1 MTLLAMAAA
10 MGGCANLGQDGP
22 QALRIEPVLR
32 VSGGPGSRANEGAA
46 AGYLA
51 LAHQYAGQGRW
62 SQAAQA
68 LDRAALLDPHNADI
82 FNQLGH
88 AQAMLQRYP
97 AAVAA
102 FERAVALAPQR
113 ADLLNNLGYTL
124 MLDGRPALAAAVLTL
139 ALQRAP
145 DHEAARIN
153 LQQADIMVAEMRAPQ
168 APTAAAAQ
176 EQAITQQ
183 PAAAIDQATVA
194 ALPAIAAPAAGPL
207 PAIEMSGIARI
218 NAPDAGAAPVAAA
231 NPWQQTI
238 RSLPQLAAPLIVLS
252 APNVPSLAMA
262 SLPAVAAVPQQE
274 LAVANTQPAAIASEA
289 APPISQT
296 RVVVLNGNGVSGAAA
311 RLGQRLT
318 EKGLSRPRLANLLPY
333 RTETTTVQYRA
344 GFASQARAI
353 ARLLPM
359 SSLIEPAAAG
369 AAGEV
374 RVIIGHDVAY
384 GQACSLLAAQC
395 RPAQP
400 VAKTGAESPQA
411 G

>member
-168 APTAAAAQ
+168 APTA
-176 EQAITQQ
+176 
-183 PAAAIDQATVA
+183 VA

-207 PAIEMSGIARI
+207 PAIEMTGMVRI
-218 NAPDAGAAPVAAA
+218 SAPDAGAAPVIAA
-231 NPWQQTI
+231 NPRQQTI